1 MNRFL
6 PWSLLLSCLFSGAA
20 FAQAQKW
27 PAKPIRLLVGFATGA
42 STDVVA
48 RIVADGL
55 GPRLGQQVLVENR
68 PGGSA
73 TIAANMVAKAPPDGY
88 SMVLGT
94 PSAHATAPYAFLN
107 LPYDPLKDFAPV
119 ALVGNTYYI
128 LAVSN
133 QAGVKTVKELVSLAK
148 AKPGQLNYASVGEGS
163 LSHLGGVIF
172 SEMTGIQATHVPYKG
187 SAQSVLDV
195 VGGRIDFLFT
205 AIATTQNLHK
215 DGKLRIIAVAGP
227 KQPILPDVPSMAE
240 AGFPDYKLYFWF
252 ATFMP
257 AGTPADIVT
266 RMNREIN
273 ATVTD
278 ARISK
283 LLYDTGVSAETTTP
297 QGLAALMR
305 QDAET
310 FRKVVEKAGIK
321 PQPL

>member
-1 MNRFL
+1 MKRLILSFIL
-6 PWSLLLSCLFSGAA
+6 LQSLSAGGAL
-20 FAQAQKW
+20 AQAQKW
-27 PAKPIRLLVGFATGA
+27 PAKPIRMLVGFATGA

-55 GPRLGQQVLVENR
+55 NPRLGQQVIVENR

-73 TIAANMVAKAPPDGY
+73 TIAANMVAKAAPDGY
-88 SMVLGT
+88 TMVLGT

-133 QAGVKTVKELVSLAK
+133 QSGVKTVKELVALAK
-148 AKPGQLNYASVGEGS
+148 SKPGQLNYASVGEGS

-172 SEMTGIQATHVPYKG
+172 SDMTGIQATHVPYKG

-195 VGGRIDFLFT
+195 VGGRIEFLFT
-205 AIATTQNLHK
+205 AIATTQTLHK

-227 KQPILPDVPSMAE
+227 KQAILPDVPSMAE
-240 AGFPDYKLYFWF
+240 AGYPDYKLYFWF

-257 AGTPADIVT
+257 AATPTDIVS
-266 RMNREIN
+266 RMNRDTN

-283 LLYDTGVSAETTTP
+283 LLYDAGVSAETTTP

-310 FRKVVEKAGIK
+310 FRQVVVKAGIK